1 MLGDLIRRRSSPNAG
16 ASPDL
21 GCRYHKEPKTI
32 NDDYHA
38 EKRVLGSGMSGDVHM
53 ATSKHDSK
61 HKYAV
66 KGFNLHGLTPEAR
79 QELANEAEIFLGMD
93 HPHVARLVD
102 VYESN
107 TRLELVMECM
117 TGGELFE
124 RIARKKRF
132 SEKEAVH
139 ASWQMLLVVN
149 YLHSHRLVH
158 RDLKLE
164 NFLYES
170 HQGDHLKL
178 IDFGFSKIID
188 PDTTMSMSC
197 GTLSY
202 VAPEVL
208 NKSYTSKCD
217 MWSLGVTVFILVFG
231 YMPFSGTDRAQMKA
245 IMKGE
250 YTIKTKAW
258 DLVHETTQDF
268 VKRLLV
274 VDPDKRLSA
283 EEALQHPWIVNRA
296 HAKSEP
302 VHDDMLAALC
312 SFSDTTLFKRSCL
325 QVAAWSLTPEQRSK
339 VRDEFLKLDTT
350 GKGTITLSELREVL
364 KEHSG
369 HGAEVTEDAL
379 HTIGDSNDEIHYSEF
394 LAAMVSTQIALND
407 NLLQETFRRFDTD
420 GSGFITPDNLRAV
433 LGSTFDEEVLSEM
446 LAEADTSHDGQVSL
460 DEFMQY
466 MKKGAKYEAIATTGN
481 GTATKRRHSQCE
493 SCKNNCCLQ

>member
-1 MLGDLIRRRSSPNAG
+1 
-16 ASPDL
+16 
-21 GCRYHKEPKTI
+21 
-32 NDDYHA
+32 
-38 EKRVLGSGMSGDVHM
+38 
-53 ATSKHDSK
+53 
-61 HKYAV
+61 
-66 KGFNLHGLTPEAR
+66 
-79 QELANEAEIFLGMD
+79 
-93 HPHVARLVD
+93 
-102 VYESN
+102 
-107 TRLELVMECM
+107 
-117 TGGELFE
+117 
-124 RIARKKRF
+124 
-132 SEKEAVH
+132 
-139 ASWQMLLVVN
+139 
-149 YLHSHRLVH
+149 
-158 RDLKLE
+158 
-164 NFLYES
+164 
-170 HQGDHLKL
+170 
-178 IDFGFSKIID
+178 
-188 PDTTMSMSC
+188 MSMSC